1 MLLNAA
7 SKIDLVRILGGKG
20 TLSPFW
26 DPSKTHIGM
35 PGGIRA
41 LSSKVRRRLVPAGI
55 AKREYVTDAY
65 ETLFV
70 WEDLTFWS

>member
-26 DPSKTHIGM
+26 DPSETHNGT
-35 PGGIRA
+35 PGGIRV
-41 LSSKVRRRLVPAGI
+41 LSIKVRQRLAPAGI
-55 AKREYVTDAY
+55 AK
-65 ETLFV
+65 LGICNGC
-70 WEDLTFWS
+70 L